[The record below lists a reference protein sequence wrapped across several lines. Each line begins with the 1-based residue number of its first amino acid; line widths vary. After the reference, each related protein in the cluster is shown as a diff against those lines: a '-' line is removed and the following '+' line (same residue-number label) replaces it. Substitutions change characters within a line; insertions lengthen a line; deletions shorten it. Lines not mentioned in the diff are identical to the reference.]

1 MLCYHPCS
9 NKYKSRGANMPMAA
23 VAVRA
28 KYVFLDVVNYSE
40 GRSAEAQADII
51 GLLNEIVSKSTSMVC
66 RSSELLYLPTG
77 DGICIAILDPAAPYD
92 THLLLA
98 LSILDM
104 LAERNG
110 TTDDPMRRFPVRIGL
125 NENVDNRV

>member
-9 NKYKSRGANMPMAA
+9 NKHQSRGASMPMAA

-40 GRSAEAQADII
+40 ERSAEAQADII
-51 GLLNEIVSKSTSMVC
+51 GLLNKIVSEATSRVC
-66 RSSELLYLPTG
+66 GSSELLYLPTG

-92 THLLLA
+92 IHLLLA

-104 LAERNG
+104 LADING
-110 TTDDPMRRFPVRIGL
+110 KT
-125 NENVDNRV
+125 